1 MLCSYRLVVEC
12 YLDIWPLG
20 LSDDWGGDKM
30 KALKWLAVNGL
41 MAGMIYLWLVQGV
54 DGAGYVVRFVTWL
67 SFVVVLIVFSTY
79 LSGAR
84 DESLT
89 PSVPALVDVTYDVG
103 VLLAFV
109 WTGHIGL
116 AVVYTITSV
125 LQHSIFN
132 MTAEH
137 IDGKQRSS

>member
-1 MLCSYRLVVEC
+1 
-12 YLDIWPLG
+12 
-20 LSDDWGGDKM
+20 M
-30 KALKWLAVNGL
+30 KVLKWLAVNGL

-67 SFVVVLIVFSTY
+67 SFVVTLVVFSAH
-79 LSGAR
+79 LAGMR

-109 WTGHIGL
+109 WAGHIGL

-125 LQHSIFN
+125 LQHSVFN
-132 MTAEH
+132 MTEEY
-137 IDGKQRSS
+137 IDGKRRSS